1 MQAFR
6 SVGVERSALLSGL
19 ELPQGIV
26 LLTVRAVNGAELS
39 TEVSLEIIVDTEPP
53 ECEILIQNSTEPLTA
68 GHLAFLNVSW
78 SCVDPYPGSVSWTKW
93 AIGSEPGLDDFK
105 EWDMST
111 RCLRTRTDPPFE
123 DGKPYY
129 VSIEAQDAVGSRRT
143 SSWPR
148 ILIDLEPP
156 YVASNATV
164 VTSDGRAPVVDA
176 QYIGARVPGVPDSTR
191 ASPACAGR

>member
-6 SVGVERSALLSGL
+6 SVGVERSGLLSGL

-53 ECEILIQNSTEPLTA
+53 ECEIFIQNSTEPLTA

-105 EWDMST
+105 AWDDVDAVASYSYA
-111 RCLRTRTDPPFE
+111 DPPFE

-129 VSIEAQDAVGSRRT
+129 VSIEAQDAVGFST
-143 SSWPR
+143 DVLVAPR

-164 VTSDGRAPVVDA
+164 VTSDGRAS
-176 QYIGARVPGVPDSTR
+176 G
-191 ASPACAGR
+191 